1 MIRTLVVAA
10 LVCALALSIGAPIA
24 AGPLTGAPAIKFEA
38 GGAEAVPGAKSW
50 GMGLA
55 YSAFKIKL
63 RDNTTGNK
71 ETVNLIGPLVS
82 GEVSFPL
89 GQEKTQSIA
98 LGGWFAATTG
108 DNDADA
114 SGGEI
119 HARYDFHPNWGV
131 ELAMPYF
138 DFKDLFGLA
147 YHLTYQIRP
156 VSMPELRLQFGVGGA
171 SDSDDFGG
179 AKFKTDFS
187 LYSNISYKVA
197 ENWDAT
203 LGLWFLKQK
212 IAWDP
217 SYGWAD
223 DDMNT
228 LQWSLGA
235 SYSF

>member
-10 LVCALALSIGAPIA
+10 LVCALALSIGAPIV

-38 GGAEAVPGAKSW
+38 GGTEAAPGAMSW

-55 YSAFKIKL
+55 YSAFNIKL

-71 ETVNLIGPLVS
+71 ESVNLIGPLVS

-89 GQEKTQSIA
+89 GQARTQSIA

-108 DNDADA
+108 DYDADVK
-114 SGGEI
+114 GGEI
-119 HARYDFHPNWGV
+119 HARYNFHPNWGV

-138 DFKDLFGLA
+138 DFQDLFGLA
-147 YHLTYQIRP
+147 YHLTYQIKP

-171 SDSDDFGG
+171 TDSDDFGG
-179 AKFKTDFS
+179 VKFKTDFS
-187 LYSNISYKVA
+187 LYSNLSYKVA

-212 IAWDP
+212 LAWDP

-223 DDMNT
+223 DDMST

-235 SYSF
+235 SYSY